1 MVHKK
6 AILDNYILKIDIRD
20 EFKDLP
26 TNTIAENLIRL
37 RMLNNL
43 TQRDLSLATNI
54 GKSNISKYE
63 RGELF
68 PTKEY
73 SIKLASFFDVRSK
86 YFYDPY
92 LESIDNFQQ
101 YLSTLLNKNIHIS
114 KNKLCKLL
122 GISKRTLYRYYYQN
136 DIPSRNIFNKMES
149 YFNSN
154 KS

>member
-1 MVHKK
+1 M
-6 AILDNYILKIDIRD
+6 KIDLRD
-20 EFKDLP
+20 EFKELP
-26 TNTIAENLIRL
+26 ASTIAENLIRL
-37 RMLNNL
+37 RKLHNV

-68 PTKEY
+68 PTKEN
-73 SIKLASFFDVRSK
+73 SIKLASFFNVGSK
-86 YFYDPY
+86 YFYDSY

-136 DIPSRNIFNKMES
+136 DIPSRNIYNRMQS
-149 YFNSN
+149 YFNTTES
-154 KS
+154 